1 MPCAVR
7 TKSRAPELGTCR
19 LHALL
24 IHTELGMP
32 PTWLLK
38 TKLIH
43 IQEQACSIRQE
54 SEGRTMVFNHLSRE
68 EFWQS
73 TGLPCPGGTSGKEPA
88 CQGRGRKRHRFDPGV
103 GKIPLE
109 EGMATPQVFLP
120 GESHGQSGLAGYN
133 PWGQTQLK

>member
-24 IHTELGMP
+24 IHTELDVP

-73 TGLPCPGGTSGKEPA
+73 TGLPCPGALVVKNLPA
-88 CQGRGRKRHRFDPGV
+88 KAGDTRDTGSIPGLGRPLWRREWQPLKYSYLENPMGRVAWLAIIHGVRH
-103 GKIPLE
+103 
-109 EGMATPQVFLP
+109 
-120 GESHGQSGLAGYN
+120 S
-133 PWGQTQLK
+133 